1 MLHCIHIFFF
11 SPEHTK
17 LDGEIHVRWNSFWT
31 KPIWQLLHWWK
42 ISNERWNL
50 GTYIS
55 KILNQNFFLCL
66 TLCFN
71 DCSFFFF
78 LFLYKHM
85 TTMCIVQLFR
95 NPCNLKATDC
105 NFFDRYVYPS
115 GSWGAIDT
123 DTAPKCFY
131 ELISA
136 LIKVNGLY
144 WVLFF

>member
-1 MLHCIHIFFF
+1 
-11 SPEHTK
+11 
-17 LDGEIHVRWNSFWT
+17 
-31 KPIWQLLHWWK
+31 
-42 ISNERWNL
+42 
-50 GTYIS
+50 
-55 KILNQNFFLCL
+55 
-66 TLCFN
+66 
-71 DCSFFFF
+71 
-78 LFLYKHM
+78 M

-95 NPCNLKATDC
+95 NPCDMKATDC

-144 WVLFF
+144 CMGIIFLIFHKLMKNDTSMIPLRLRSTSYTETANLKKKPISY